1 MRSLVVIGGGGHAKV
16 LIEALLSL
24 GVSVSGYTDLEK
36 GDPIQGVCYWGTDDQ
51 ILRHNAD
58 KIQLVNGVGMV
69 KSSQRRADIFR
80 RFKQL
85 GYSFATVIH
94 NSAVIA
100 RGVELGEGVQIMAG
114 AIVQPG
120 CNIGANSIINTRAA
134 VDHDAHIGE
143 NVHIAPGATL
153 SGGVVVED
161 GAHVGTG
168 ATIIQ
173 NIRIGANSTVG
184 AGAVVIK
191 NIPPNVTVIG
201 VPARILNS

>member
-1 MRSLVVIGGGGHAKV
+1 
-16 LIEALLSL
+16 
-24 GVSVSGYTDLEK
+24 
-36 GDPIQGVCYWGTDDQ
+36 
-51 ILRHNAD
+51 
-58 KIQLVNGVGMV
+58 
-69 KSSQRRADIFR
+69 
-80 RFKQL
+80 
-85 GYSFATVIH
+85 
-94 NSAVIA
+94 
-100 RGVELGEGVQIMAG
+100 
-114 AIVQPG
+114 
-120 CNIGANSIINTRAA
+120 
-134 VDHDAHIGE
+134 
-143 NVHIAPGATL
+143 L